1 MATNQDLNQ
10 LTQLILGFIRS
21 EEKATTEA
29 EIEKYVEDFS
39 SFPHLAKKDFSPE
52 DKERV
57 ALRIKRAEG
66 VRMQIGSLIED
77 RTSGFKEWLPQLKN
91 EKQLNYWNDYRHYLA
106 QKDGFSSRVLF
117 TIDQQTDQILSKCA
131 DPNSSENFS
140 RKGMVVGSVQSGKTS
155 NYIGVLTKAADY
167 GYKVIIVIAGIPE
180 DLRSQTQKRINEG
193 FVGQDTSSLT
203 TDGIIITGVG
213 ETRGSE
219 ITTPYSFTQE
229 KFDFSAA
236 SANRSAIVLS
246 STLDR
251 PVVFVIKKNDKI
263 LGNLLQWLSSS
274 SCLDTTGKIDLPLL
288 MIDDEA
294 DNASIN
300 TKYSRDDVSKI
311 NEKIRLILDCFTRS
325 TYIGYTATPFANIFI
340 DPDSKDQMDRQD
352 LFPRHFL
359 VGLEPPSSYIGAQ
372 SIFLGESE
380 SCRQMLVEV
389 SDYHN
394 CIPLK
399 HKKDLEPVL
408 PPSLIDAIYC
418 FFLSD
423 AIKEQR
429 GILAAHNS
437 SMLINVSHLRDIHSK
452 LKFLVSEAV
461 EDVKTGIRTFGPLD
475 HTSHS
480 NPVIRRLED
489 CYHNYFPDIEHSFAT
504 ILNSLIES
512 YKRVNVIIV
521 NSSKTSTDS
530 LAYEERTKRSLVV
543 IGGFSLSR
551 GLTLEGLTITYFLR
565 STAMYDTLLQMGRWF
580 GYRPRY
586 EDICRIWMTREAMEW
601 YSHITL
607 ADAELRNDLA
617 SLQRSRLSP
626 LDFGLRVRSH
636 PDTLL
641 VTAKNKMGSSQEIKA
656 EILLADR
663 FVETIDIEADNS
675 VIASNQRSA
684 ELLIDYCLSTNST
697 KSCSPSS
704 HHGIYG
710 YLFENIPASHV
721 ISFIGNFNSLSL
733 LTRDPRPL
741 VKHIHNRQ
749 DNELKSWDIF
759 VPSPMANKSSKTIGK
774 GLLVNLQRRTA
785 TFKKYKE
792 DKSGS
797 YLSLSSRGKVAGRGV
812 ERIGLSKKTVSN
824 IESQWLN
831 ENPSKT
837 IKNIPDSVFRIP
849 SRKPLLVVHFL
860 DISDTDD
867 LGGEAPSIESLIAA
881 WSISFPPTQTP
892 QSAVEYRVNSSW
904 IRMLD
909 LGSELDEADGEL
921 DI

>member
-10 LTQLILGFIRS
+10 LTQLILGFIRG
-21 EEKATTEA
+21 EEDVTTEA

-39 SFPHLAKKDFSPE
+39 SVPHLIKKNFSSE

-77 RTSGFKEWLPQLKN
+77 RTSSFKEWLPQLKN
-91 EKQLNYWNDYRHYLA
+91 EKKLDYWNDYRQYLA
-106 QKDGFSSRVLF
+106 QKDGFSSLVLF
-117 TIDQQTDQILSKCA
+117 TIDQQTDQILSKCS
-131 DPNSSENFS
+131 DPNSSGGSS

-167 GYKVIIVIAGIPE
+167 GYKVIIVIAGIQE

-193 FVGQDTSSLT
+193 FVGQDTSSLS
-203 TDGIIITGVG
+203 TDGIIIKGVG

-229 KFDFSAA
+229 KFDFSAD

-251 PVVFVIKKNDKI
+251 PVVFVIKKNVKI

-274 SCLDTTGKIDLPLL
+274 SCLDVSSKINLPLL

-294 DNASIN
+294 DNASVNIR
-300 TKYSRDDVSKI
+300 YSKDDVSKI
-311 NEKIRLILDCFTRS
+311 NEKIRSILECFTRN

-352 LFPRHFL
+352 LFPRHFI

-380 SCRQMLVEV
+380 SCQQILVETT
-389 SDYHN
+389 DYHN

-418 FFLSD
+418 FFLTD

-429 GILAAHNS
+429 GILDAHNS

-452 LKFLVSEAV
+452 LKYLVSEV
-461 EDVKTGIRTFGPLD
+461 VDDVKTGIRAFGPLD
-475 HTSHS
+475 HTSRS
-480 NPVIRRLED
+480 NLVIRRLED
-489 CYHNYFPDIEHSFAT
+489 CYHRYFPDIEHSFAK
-504 ILNSLIES
+504 ILESLIKS
-512 YKRVNVIIV
+512 YKRVDVIIV

-530 LAYEERTKRSLVV
+530 LTYEESTKRSLVV

-580 GYRPRY
+580 GYRPKY

-641 VTAKNKMGSSQEIKA
+641 VTARNKMGSSQEIMA

-675 VIASNQRSA
+675 VISSNQSSA
-684 ELLIDYCLSTNST
+684 ELLINYCL
-697 KSCSPSS
+697 KIIGPKGCSPTS
-704 HHGIYG
+704 HHGVNG
-710 YLFENIPASHV
+710 YLFENIPALHV
-721 ISFIGNFNSLSL
+721 ISFVGSFNSLSL

-749 DNELKSWDIF
+749 GDELKYWDIF
-759 VPSPMANKSSKTIGK
+759 VPSPMGDKCSMTIGE
-774 GLLVNLQRRTA
+774 GLLVNLQKRTA
-785 TFKKYKE
+785 SFKQYKE
-792 DKSGS
+792 DDNSR

-812 ERIGLSKKTVSN
+812 ERIGLSE
-824 IESQWLN
+824 IEVNDIEKQWLN
-831 ENPSKT
+831 DNPSKT
-837 IKNIPDSVFRIP
+837 LKNIPDSVFRIQG
-849 SRKPLLVVHFL
+849 RKPLLVVHFL
-860 DISDTDD
+860 DISNTDN
-867 LGGEAPSIESLIAA
+867 LGGEAPSIGPLVTA
-881 WSISFPPTQTP
+881 WSISFPPTQTL

-904 IRMLD
+904 IRNLD
-909 LGSELDEADGEL
+909 LSSELDEFDGEL
-921 DI
+921 DL

>member
-1 MATNQDLNQ
+1 MATSQDLDQ
-10 LTQLILGFIRS
+10 LTQLILLVIRGV
-21 EEKATTEA
+21 EDENTEA
-29 EIEKYVEDFS
+29 EIEKHVEHFS
-39 SFPHLAKKDFSPE
+39 SAPYMVKKNFSLE

-66 VRMQIGSLIED
+66 VKMQIGSLIED
-77 RTSGFKEWLPQLKN
+77 RTGAFKEWLPLLKN
-91 EKQLNYWNDYRHYLA
+91 EKTLDYWNNYRQYLA
-106 QKDGFSSRVLF
+106 QKDGFNSLVLF

-131 DPNSSENFS
+131 DPNSNNVPS

-155 NYIGVLTKAADY
+155 NYIGVLTKAVDY
-167 GYKVIIVIAGIPE
+167 GYKVIIVIAGIQE

-193 FVGQDTSSLT
+193 FIGQDTSSLT
-203 TDGIIITGVG
+203 TNGIIIKGVG
-213 ETRGSE
+213 ELRGSE
-219 ITTPYSFTQE
+219 IATPYSFTQE

-274 SCLDTTGKIDLPLL
+274 SYLDTSSKIDLPLL

-294 DNASIN
+294 DNASVN
-300 TKYSRDDVSKI
+300 TKYSKDDVSKI
-311 NEKIRLILDCFTRS
+311 NERIRSILECFTRS

-340 DPDSKDQMDRQD
+340 DPDSMDQMKRQD
-352 LFPRHFL
+352 LFPRHFI

-380 SCRQMLVEV
+380 SCQQILVEV
-389 SDYHN
+389 TDYHN
-394 CIPLK
+394 YIPLK

-423 AIKEQR
+423 AIKKQR
-429 GILAAHNS
+429 GILDSHNS

-452 LKFLVSEAV
+452 LKFLVSEV
-461 EDVKTGIRTFGPLD
+461 VDDIKKGIRAFGPLG
-475 HTSHS
+475 HS
-480 NPVIRRLED
+480 SDSNLVIRRLED
-489 CYHNYFPDIEHSFAT
+489 CYHRYFPDIEHSFAKM
-504 ILNSLIES
+504 LDSLIAS
-512 YKRVNVIIV
+512 YKRVDVIIV

-530 LAYEERTKRSLVV
+530 LCYEESTKRSLVV

-580 GYRPRY
+580 GYRPQY
-586 EDICRIWMTREAMEW
+586 EDICRIWMTKEAMEW

-607 ADAELRNDLA
+607 ADTELRNDLA

-626 LDFGLRVRSH
+626 QDFGLRVRSH

-641 VTAKNKMGSSQEIKA
+641 VTARNKMGSSQEIMA
-656 EILLADR
+656 EILLDDR
-663 FVETIDIEADNS
+663 FIETIDIEADNS
-675 VIASNQRSA
+675 VISSNQSSA
-684 ELLIDYCLSTNST
+684 ELLINYCL
-697 KSCSPSS
+697 KIIGPKGCSPSS
-704 HHGIYG
+704 HHGVNG

-721 ISFIGNFNSLSL
+721 ISFVGSFNSLSL

-741 VKHIHNRQ
+741 VKHILNRQ
-749 DNELKSWDIF
+749 GNELKYWDIF
-759 VPSPMANKSSKTIGK
+759 VPSPTGNKSSKIIGE
-774 GLLVNLQRRTA
+774 GLLVNFQKRT
-785 TFKKYKE
+785 TSFKPYKE
-792 DKSGS
+792 DSNS
-797 YLSLSSRGKVAGRGV
+797 CYLSLSSKGKVASRGV
-812 ERIGLSKKTVSN
+812 ERIGLSKIKVN
-824 IESQWLN
+824 EIENQWLN
-831 ENPSKT
+831 DNPSKT
-837 IKNIPDSVFRIP
+837 LKNIPDSVFRILG
-849 SRKPLLVVHFL
+849 RKPLLVVHFL
-860 DISDTDD
+860 DISGPND
-867 LGGEAPSIESLIAA
+867 LTSESLRIGPLITA
-881 WSISFPPTQTP
+881 WSISFPPTKTP

-904 IRMLD
+904 IRNLD
-909 LGSELDEADGEL
+909 LSSVLDEADGEL
-921 DI
+921 DL

>member
-1 MATNQDLNQ
+1 LA
-10 LTQLILGFIRS
+10 RR
-21 EEKATTEA
+21 KARKQNSA
-29 EIEKYVEDFS
+29 
-39 SFPHLAKKDFSPE
+39 SP
-52 DKERV
+52 
-57 ALRIKRAEG
+57 
-66 VRMQIGSLIED
+66 
-77 RTSGFKEWLPQLKN
+77 
-91 EKQLNYWNDYRHYLA
+91 
-106 QKDGFSSRVLF
+106 
-117 TIDQQTDQILSKCA
+117 
-131 DPNSSENFS
+131 
-140 RKGMVVGSVQSGKTS
+140 
-155 NYIGVLTKAADY
+155 
-167 GYKVIIVIAGIPE
+167 
-180 DLRSQTQKRINEG
+180 
-193 FVGQDTSSLT
+193 
-203 TDGIIITGVG
+203 
-213 ETRGSE
+213 
-219 ITTPYSFTQE
+219 
-229 KFDFSAA
+229 
-236 SANRSAIVLS
+236 
-246 STLDR
+246 
-251 PVVFVIKKNDKI
+251 
-263 LGNLLQWLSSS
+263 
-274 SCLDTTGKIDLPLL
+274 
-288 MIDDEA
+288 
-294 DNASIN
+294 
-300 TKYSRDDVSKI
+300 KYSKDDVSKI
-311 NEKIRLILDCFTRS
+311 NEKIRSILDCFTRS

-340 DPDSKDQMDRQD
+340 DPDSKDQMNRQD
-352 LFPRHFL
+352 LFPRHFI

-380 SCRQMLVEV
+380 SCRQILVEAC
-389 SDYHN
+389 DYHD

-429 GILAAHNS
+429 GILALNNS

-452 LKFLVSEAV
+452 LNYLVSEVV
-461 EDVKTGIRTFGPLD
+461 EDVKTGIRTFGPLE

-489 CYHNYFPDIEHSFAT
+489 CFHKYFPDIEYSFAT
-504 ILNSLIES
+504 ILDSLTES

-530 LAYEERTKRSLVV
+530 LTYEERTKKSLIV

-580 GYRPRY
+580 GYRSKY

-641 VTAKNKMGSSQEIKA
+641 VTARNKIGSSQEIKA

-663 FVETIDIEADNS
+663 FVETINIEADNT
-675 VIASNQRSA
+675 VIASNQNSA
-684 ELLIDYCLSTNST
+684 ELLIDYCLKTVGT
-697 KSCSPSS
+697 KGCSPSS
-704 HHGIYG
+704 QHGIYG

-721 ISFIGNFNSLSL
+721 ISFIGSFNSLSL

-749 DNELKSWDIF
+749 DDELKSWDIF
-759 VPSPMANKSSKTIGK
+759 VPSPLANKTSKSIGE
-774 GLLVNLQRRTA
+774 GLVVNLQRRTA
-785 TFKKYKE
+785 TFKQYKE
-792 DKSGS
+792 DESGR
-797 YLSLSSRGKVAGRGV
+797 YISLSSRGKVAGRGV
-812 ERIGLSKKTVSN
+812 ERIGLTENMVRD
-824 IESQWLN
+824 IERQWLN

-837 IKNIPDSVFRIP
+837 LKNIPDSVFRIP
-849 SRKPLLVVHFL
+849 NRKPLLVVHFL
-860 DISDTDD
+860 DISDTDCS
-867 LGGEAPSIESLIAA
+867 GGESPSIGSLITA

-909 LGSELDEADGEL
+909 LSSELDEADGEIDL
-921 DI
+921 